1 MGKNRAKVF
10 LGLMAA
16 VVCCS
21 CARQDY
27 CKSLEPFVE
36 LVEEVADASVQ
47 GIAGMRVGEIPPSTA
62 DLEAAFP
69 GKPTSEDQNSRLLY
83 LKGKEVIAAYK
94 SLRKAIK
101 KSRGAGRV
109 AGEAL
114 RVGNMRIAQRHLSKA
129 RELLENAPEEL
140 DRVTREFLDMYRVA
154 RNGVDLVEWQ
164 RTEPPEPK
172 QPDKGGYS
180 REKP

>member
-1 MGKNRAKVF
+1 
-10 LGLMAA
+10 MAA

-27 CKSLEPFVE
+27 CKSLQPFVE

-69 GKPTSEDQNSRLLY
+69 AKPTSEDQDSRLLY

-101 KSRGAGRV
+101 KSRGEGRI
-109 AGEAL
+109 AGEAARL
-114 RVGNMRIAQRHLSKA
+114 GRVSLTQKTPIQGQGVAGQC
-129 RELLENAPEEL
+129 
-140 DRVTREFLDMYRVA
+140 YR
-154 RNGVDLVEWQ
+154 
-164 RTEPPEPK
+164 RT
-172 QPDKGGYS
+172 
-180 REKP
+180 

>member
-1 MGKNRAKVF
+1 MRKNRAKVF
-10 LGLMAA
+10 LCLMAA

-36 LVEEVADASVQ
+36 RVEEVT
-47 GIAGMRVGEIPPSTA
+47 GKRPCEFPPSTA

-69 GKPTSEDQNSRLLY
+69 GQPAGEDENSRLLY

-101 KSRGAGRV
+101 KSRGEGRI
-109 AGEAL
+109 
-114 RVGNMRIAQRHLSKA
+114 VGAAARLGMVSLTQKHLSKA
-129 RELLENAPEEL
+129 RELLDNATEEL

-164 RTEPPEPK
+164 RTEPAEAE
-172 QPDKGGYS
+172 QVDKGGYS